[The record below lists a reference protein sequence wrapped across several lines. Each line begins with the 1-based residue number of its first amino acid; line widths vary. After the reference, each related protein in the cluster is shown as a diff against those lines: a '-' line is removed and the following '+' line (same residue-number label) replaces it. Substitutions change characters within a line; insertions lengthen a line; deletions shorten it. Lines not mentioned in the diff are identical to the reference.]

1 MPESHWEFQ
10 VSRLFISVAFLVSS
24 DPLWAAS
31 IDIPEPSAMALVG
44 IGVLGVIVGRH
55 GSRRKRD

>member
-1 MPESHWEFQ
+1 MF
-10 VSRLFISVAFLVSS
+10 LSVAFLVSA
-24 DPLWAAS
+24 DPLWAAG

-55 GSRRKRD
+55 GSRRRRD